1 MAQRSTAPLFWGLL
15 GGLRRHGEA
24 LEVRVSQ
31 GGGPELAAVLYPVTT
46 AAAVVHIRPPL
57 DGCSETGSVPPAAL
71 ELPWWSRLDPEW
83 ACCVG
88 APERAA
94 AAISAAAAPNSAA
107 GAARAELGCAQTAGA
122 DGGSSGGSIDDGG
135 GLPALLQ
142 AAAAV
147 EEMGEDGAENISQED
162 LSHWRWC
169 VDAGPS
175 RRRPAVEVPEWEE
188 NEDDRALREACKAH
202 TARLAAAAAAAE
214 AAKLAARSAA
224 AAAAGPEG
232 ALAALR
238 DKYEAVVRAEPGATV
253 SLSLSLPPHLSL
265 SLTHTQCLACPH
277 LSSPSLFVSSFAP
290 CSFSFSFC
298 LSLK

>member
-107 GAARAELGCAQTAGA
+107 GAARAEPGCAQTAGA

-202 TARLAAAAAAAE
+202 TAR
-214 AAKLAARSAA
+214 
-224 AAAAGPEG
+224 
-232 ALAALR
+232 
-238 DKYEAVVRAEPGATV
+238 
-253 SLSLSLPPHLSL
+253 
-265 SLTHTQCLACPH
+265 
-277 LSSPSLFVSSFAP
+277 
-290 CSFSFSFC
+290 
-298 LSLK
+298 